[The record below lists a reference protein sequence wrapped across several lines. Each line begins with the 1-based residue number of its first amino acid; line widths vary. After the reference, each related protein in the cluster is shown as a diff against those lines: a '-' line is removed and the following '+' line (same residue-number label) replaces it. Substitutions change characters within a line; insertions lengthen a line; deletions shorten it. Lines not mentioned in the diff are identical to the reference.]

1 MSDSKTETL
10 DLLLR
15 PLERLGRRTVAAV
28 GEIGYAGMLLFE
40 SFWFALLGWRQG
52 QPVRLRMIFEQMR
65 QVGVDA
71 IPIVSLLSFTIGVM
85 LGIQFIAALGE
96 FGAESQVVLAAAKS
110 ITREFG
116 ALITGI
122 VVAGRSG
129 SSFAARLGSM
139 VVSQEVDAL
148 KVIGIEPVRYLVA
161 PALLAMLVMMPT
173 LTIVAD
179 LVAVLGAG
187 LYCAG
192 PLDMSLSSYLY
203 TTLQHIEPRDVWEGL
218 SKSFV
223 FAVLITLVGVSTGFS
238 VSGGAE
244 GVGRATTRA
253 VVLSIS
259 AIVVADMLFSFFLN
273 R

>member
-1 MSDSKTETL
+1 MNAIA
-10 DLLLR
+10 R
-15 PLERLGRRTVAAV
+15 PLERLGRRTVGALT
-28 GEIGYAGMLLFE
+28 ELGYAGMLLLE
-40 SFWFALLGWRQG
+40 SLWFVLTGWRQG
-52 QPVRLRMIFEQMR
+52 QPVRLRMIAEQMR

-71 IPIVSLLSFTIGVM
+71 IPIIAMLAFTIGVM
-85 LGIQFIAALGE
+85 LGIQFTAALGE

-129 SSFAARLGSM
+129 SAFAARLGSM

-148 KVIGIEPVRYLVA
+148 AVIGIDPVRYLVA
-161 PALLAMLVMMPT
+161 PALLAMLVMVPS
-173 LTIVAD
+173 LTVLAD
-179 LVAVLGAG
+179 FVAVLGAG
-187 LYCAG
+187 LYAG
-192 PLDMSLSSYLY
+192 PQLDMPLAAYLLA
-203 TTLQHIEPRDVWEGL
+203 TLNHLEPRDIYEGL
-218 SKSFV
+218 AKAGV
-223 FAVLITLVGVSTGFS
+223 FALLITLIGISTGFA

>member
-1 MSDSKTETL
+1 MEV
-10 DLLLR
+10 LLR
-15 PLERLGRRTVAAV
+15 PFELLGRRTMAALSAL
-28 GEIGYAGMLLFE
+28 GYGGMLLLDAIRY
-40 SFWFALLGWRQG
+40 SLIGWRIG
-52 QPVRLRMIFEQMR
+52 QPVRPRMIFEQMR

-71 IPIVSLLSFTIGVM
+71 IPIVSMLAMTIGIM

-96 FGAESQVVLAAAKS
+96 FGAESQVIVASAKS

-129 SSFAARLGSM
+129 SAFAARLGSM
-139 VVSQEVDAL
+139 MVSQEVDAL
-148 KVIGIEPVRYLVA
+148 AVTGVEPVRYLVA
-161 PALLAMLVMMPT
+161 PSLIAMLVMLPC
-173 LTIVAD
+173 LTVLAD
-179 LVAVLGAG
+179 LVAILGAG
-187 LYCAG
+187 LYSAG
-192 PLDMSLSSYLY
+192 PLDMSLSGYLWQ
-203 TTLQHIEPRDVWEGL
+203 TLHLLTPRDVWEGV

-223 FAVLITLVGVSTGFS
+223 FATLITLIGCATGFS
-238 VSGGAE
+238 VTGGAE

-259 AIVVADMLFSFFLN
+259 ALVIADMIFSYFLN

>member
-1 MSDSKTETL
+1 MSAV
-10 DLLLR
+10 LR
-15 PLERLGRRTVAAV
+15 PIERLGRRSAQALADL
-28 GEIGYAGMLLFE
+28 GYAGMLMLE
-40 SFWFALLGWRQG
+40 SVWFLLVGWRQG
-52 QPVRLRMIFEQMR
+52 QAVRPAMIVEQMR

-71 IPIVSLLSFTIGVM
+71 IPIVALLSLTIGVM

-96 FGAESQVVLAAAKS
+96 FGAESQVIVATAKS

-139 VVSQEVDAL
+139 TVSQEIDAL
-148 KVIGIEPVRYLVA
+148 AVIGIEPVRYLVA
-161 PALLAMLVMMPT
+161 PALLAMVIMMPV
-173 LTIVAD
+173 LTIIADFVAI
-179 LVAVLGAG
+179 VGAG
-187 LYCAG
+187 LYASG
-192 PLDMSLSSYLY
+192 PLDMNLATYLHA
-203 TTLQHIEPRDVWEGL
+203 TLQQLEPRDLWEGL
-218 SKSFV
+218 SKSVV
-223 FAVLITLVGVSTGFS
+223 FAVLITLIGVSTGFA

-244 GVGRATTRA
+244 GVGRATTRS

>member
-1 MSDSKTETL
+1 MQA
-10 DLLLR
+10 LLQI
-15 PLERLGRRTVAAV
+15 PEQVGRRTLAALS
-28 GEIGYAGMLLFE
+28 ELGYAGMLLLE
-40 SFWFALLGWRQG
+40 SVWFLLLGWRYG

-65 QVGVDA
+65 QVGIDA
-71 IPIVSLLSFTIGVM
+71 IPIVCLLSLTIGVM

-96 FGAESQVVLAAAKS
+96 FGAESQVVLAAGKS

-129 SSFAARLGSM
+129 SAFAARLGSM

-148 KVIGIEPVRYLVA
+148 AVIGIEPVRYLVA
-161 PALLAMLVMMPT
+161 PALVAMWVMLPA
-173 LTIVAD
+173 LTVFSDVVAI
-179 LVAVLGAG
+179 LGAA
-187 LYCAG
+187 LYASG
-192 PLDMSLSSYLY
+192 PLDISLISYFVA
-203 TTLQHIEPRDVWEGL
+203 TLQQLEPRDIWEGL
-218 SKSFV
+218 SKSLV
-223 FAVLITLVGVSTGFS
+223 FATLITLVGTSTGFG

-253 VVLSIS
+253 VVLSITF
-259 AIVVADMLFSFFLN
+259 IVIADMLFSFFLN

>member
-1 MSDSKTETL
+1 MSAVFV
-10 DLLLR
+10 
-15 PLERLGRRTVAAV
+15 PLERLGRRVTRALASC
-28 GEIGYAGMLLFE
+28 GYGAMLLFE
-40 SFWFALLGWRQG
+40 SLWYLAFGWRVG
-52 QPVRLRMIFEQMR
+52 QPVRLRMIAEQMR

-71 IPIVSLLSFTIGVM
+71 IPIVCLLALTIGVM
-85 LGIQFIAALGE
+85 LGIQFIAALSE
-96 FGAESQVVLAAAKS
+96 FGAQSQVIVASAKS

-129 SSFAARLGSM
+129 SSLAARLGAM

-148 KVIGIEPVRYLVA
+148 AAIGVEPVRYLVA
-161 PALLAMLVMMPT
+161 PALVAMLVMMPV
-173 LTIVAD
+173 LTILAD
-179 LVAVLGAG
+179 AAALLGAG
-187 LYCAG
+187 LYSMA
-192 PLDMSLSSYLY
+192 PLDIGLSTYLGQ
-203 TTLQHIEPRDVWEGL
+203 TLELLTPRDLWEGIA
-218 SKSFV
+218 KSVV
-223 FAVLITLVGVSTGFS
+223 FGLLITLIGTSVGLS

-259 AIVVADMLFSFFLN
+259 ALVLADMLFSYFLN